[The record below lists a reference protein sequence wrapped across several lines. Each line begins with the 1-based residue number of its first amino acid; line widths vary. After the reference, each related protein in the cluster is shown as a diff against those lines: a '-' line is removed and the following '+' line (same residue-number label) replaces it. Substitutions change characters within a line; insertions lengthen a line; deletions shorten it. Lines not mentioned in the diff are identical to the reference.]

1 MTEDLVK
8 NTVVKLQVGRCHH
21 LPSKFHLKNY
31 HICLTNLS
39 TTHMLLNE
47 RKVSNNIRPQRKNS
61 RKLEKTAIKPKISRN
76 REVSNLIRLTGLN
89 FAMTVYFP
97 V

>member
-1 MTEDLVK
+1 
-8 NTVVKLQVGRCHH
+8 
-21 LPSKFHLKNY
+21 
-31 HICLTNLS
+31 
-39 TTHMLLNE
+39 MLLNE
-47 RKVSNNIRPQRKNS
+47 RKVYNNIRTIHGRPQRKNS
-61 RKLEKTAIKPKISRN
+61 RKLEKTAIKPTISRN